1 LREREGPAQRE
12 GEGRRAWRDPADEVL
27 ALRLGF
33 RQIKGLVQKDADS
46 IAKARGAGFRS
57 VADLARRAGLGRA
70 ALETLA
76 AADAFGSLG
85 LDRRRA
91 RWAIGGLDPAP
102 LPLFAAAAAAEASRE
117 PTVALPSAPLGE
129 QVADDY
135 RALRLSLKAHPVA
148 LLRPCLARD
157 GYAENRRLAD
167 LPHGWRIK
175 AAGVVV
181 TRQRPGSANGVIFI
195 TLEDES
201 GNANL
206 IVWPKTFERFR
217 RVVLRSTM
225 IGVEGPVQR
234 DGIVVHVLA
243 ERLVALDRLLG
254 RLTADLAAT
263 SAQDEA
269 KFDVRSRDFH

>member
-1 LREREGPAQRE
+1 VKGLAKQDADAIADAR
-12 GEGRRAWRDPADEVL
+12 GEGY
-27 ALRLGF
+27 
-33 RQIKGLVQKDADS
+33 
-46 IAKARGAGFRS
+46 RS

-91 RWAIGGLDPAP
+91 LWAIRGFGPVP
-102 LPLFAAAAAAEASRE
+102 LPLFATAAVAENSRE
-117 PTVALPSAPLGE
+117 PAVALPSAPLGE

-148 LLRPCLARD
+148 LLRSRLARD
-157 GYAENRRLAD
+157 GYAENRRLAE
-167 LPHGWRIK
+167 LPHGRRVK
-175 AAGVVV
+175 VAGVVV

-195 TLEDES
+195 TLEDET

-217 RVVLRSTM
+217 CIVLRSTM
-225 IGVEGPVQR
+225 IGAEGPVQR

-243 ERLVALDRLLG
+243 ERLVALDSLLG
-254 RLTADLAAT
+254 RLTAEVAAT

-269 KFDVRSRDFH
+269 GFGLQSRDFH